1 MRLSPA
7 TTAEQAKS
15 NCIASRIWEAPS
27 QGLELSDDER
37 TAIEVS
43 CSGTWT
49 ETEGVW
55 KQTPIDKT
63 TTSVVAT
70 AGVMKTPTIV
80 WVLIGALGLYY
91 AYSKGVFKKIL
102 K

>member
-15 NCIASRIWEAPS
+15 NCITSRIWGAPS
-27 QGLELSDDER
+27 QGLSDDER

-49 ETEGVW
+49 EIEGEW